1 MRSILVRRDKI
12 IYSLA
17 VIQNVRGWSRSTVS
31 RCSVGVHA
39 CSDVQHKMTMFISL
53 DRPRVSLFNSLL
65 YDTKRHR
72 SRDRS
77 QNMSRQI
84 KSLGVDLELR
94 LHAATLTVVGDVVR
108 KSRTALK

>member
-1 MRSILVRRDKI
+1 MLDETEI

-31 RCSVGVHA
+31 RCSVDVHA

-77 QNMSRQI
+77 KNMSRQI
-84 KSLGVDLELR
+84 ISLGVDLELR